1 MRLRVV
7 PVFLAIAA
15 LGAACRPTVDRGEA
29 ALIEAALL
37 TMETPPTGYAPRLGP
52 RWFKERSDSI
62 PMLEALARRTGLP
75 IATDAEIT
83 GRDSTI
89 AVLAMD
95 PPIFATPDSIIVLSA
110 WVMLTS
116 GDGGG
121 GWGIDYETYLR
132 CERRR
137 CTVVSHEAVSRWN

>member
-1 MRLRVV
+1 
-7 PVFLAIAA
+7 
-15 LGAACRPTVDRGEA
+15 
-29 ALIEAALL
+29 
-37 TMETPPTGYAPRLGP
+37 
-52 RWFKERSDSI
+52 
-62 PMLEALARRTGLP
+62 MLEALARRTGLP

-132 CERRR
+132 CDRRR